1 MNNTVQHQIL
11 TIGHSN
17 HSLHDFIKLLV
28 NHKVKAVVDVRSIP
42 QSRFNPQFNCEQ
54 LERDLKVHRI
64 RYVFSGHELGARS
77 KDPSHY
83 EDGRVQYSRLAKTNF
98 FQRALKQLVRDATK
112 NRIAL
117 MCAES
122 EPLEC
127 HRTLLVAR
135 ALVNNYNVAVAHILP
150 NGLLE
155 SYDDA
160 MERLL
165 CITKRSEDEL
175 FLSRQERI
183 AEAVTFQERRVAYK
197 REKPTE

>member
-1 MNNTVQHQIL
+1 MNNTAPHQIL

-28 NHKVKAVVDVRSIP
+28 SHKVKVVVDVRSIP
-42 QSRFNPQFNCEQ
+42 KSRFNPQFNCEH
-54 LERDLKVHRI
+54 LERNLKAHGI
-64 RYVFSGHELGARS
+64 EYIFFGHDLGARS
-77 KDPSHY
+77 KNPSHY
-83 EDGRVQYSRLAKTNF
+83 EDGHIQYSRLAKTNF
-98 FQRALKQLVRDATK
+98 FQDALKQVIRDAIE

-135 ALVNNYNVAVAHILP
+135 ALVDNYNIAVAHILS

-165 CITKRSEDEL
+165 RITKRSEEEL
-175 FLSRQERI
+175 FLSRQQRI
-183 AEAVTFQERRVAYK
+183 AEAVALQERRVAYK
-197 REKPTE
+197 WKESTE